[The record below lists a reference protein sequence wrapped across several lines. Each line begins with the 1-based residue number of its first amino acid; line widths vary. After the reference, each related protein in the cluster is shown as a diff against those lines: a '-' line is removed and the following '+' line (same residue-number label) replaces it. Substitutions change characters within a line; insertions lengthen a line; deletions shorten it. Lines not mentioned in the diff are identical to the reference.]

1 MAAPQVSSGWRRG
14 SPGAQH
20 LTESLGPRALRVGLR
35 TTLLAPLAAAASVA
49 IFGGDGPGLGSF
61 MPLFLGL
68 VAVGAVVAF
77 LPWER
82 LHGTPTGSRILLV
95 WAVLDVVLI
104 TIAGRATDV
113 SDGALPL
120 AYAVTFVF
128 FSVVLSPGAQ
138 VAYLCFMLACY
149 GVVSASN
156 FGPLSFLMLA
166 IVGVLA
172 IFLSR
177 ELRQRIT
184 AHERARKGSE
194 RRWAVVGTVS
204 SAARDVSGAEV
215 RRVLEG
221 VVEAIVALGYETAAI
236 HLPGEQGELQVVL
249 PAAAATDPTLGIRTL
264 PDAFRTQVLDEG
276 RDAILQMRELDRGAA
291 RGLRSSGI
299 QSLAAVPIVVGERPE
314 GVLLVGSAD
323 PEGITK
329 GELEAFAMLATTA
342 AMALNNAR
350 RADERR
356 QVEERLTD
364 AGAVRAEVLAT
375 LSDEVRKPLG
385 AVTETSR
392 ALRETFGNEDR
403 RRLIER
409 LAASATAL
417 DVTLGGSLDLSLL
430 EASRVELHHEDVD
443 VGELVSG
450 ALTRL
455 AGLFEG
461 RDLRADV
468 PTGLTVE
475 ADRGLLG
482 QAVEHLLVTAATA
495 TPPGKAVEVSV
506 SRTGEETTVKVATDT
521 VIPAEQLARIREPR
535 GAANGGAGP
544 WIRLALASKILELHG
559 SELQTRSESKQ
570 GTRAWFLL
578 PGERSTQPALVR
590 SGTGIAAE
598 TEPVQ
603 LSLDDAL
610 LPAVAA
616 AAALIE
622 PPPVEIDEDHRS
634 SNPLAAAALAATAA
648 TTLAV
653 TGIVPQLLRQPNVPV
668 ATAEQEERRPK
679 KADGNER
686 RERSE
691 KKDRAGTSGSSEAA
705 AGGTQTGGAS
715 SGTGGSTDGG
725 TEGGTGGG
733 DETVTPAPSPS
744 PSPIPGHDES
754 PGKSGEAP
762 GHNKTPSPSPSP

>member
-1 MAAPQVSSGWRRG
+1 
-14 SPGAQH
+14 
-20 LTESLGPRALRVGLR
+20 
-35 TTLLAPLAAAASVA
+35 
-49 IFGGDGPGLGSF
+49 
-61 MPLFLGL
+61 
-68 VAVGAVVAF
+68 
-77 LPWER
+77 
-82 LHGTPTGSRILLV
+82 
-95 WAVLDVVLI
+95 
-104 TIAGRATDV
+104 
-113 SDGALPL
+113 
-120 AYAVTFVF
+120 
-128 FSVVLSPGAQ
+128 
-138 VAYLCFMLACY
+138 
-149 GVVSASN
+149 
-156 FGPLSFLMLA
+156 
-166 IVGVLA
+166 
-172 IFLSR
+172 
-177 ELRQRIT
+177 
-184 AHERARKGSE
+184 
-194 RRWAVVGTVS
+194 
-204 SAARDVSGAEV
+204 
-215 RRVLEG
+215 
-221 VVEAIVALGYETAAI
+221 
-236 HLPGEQGELQVVL
+236 
-249 PAAAATDPTLGIRTL
+249 
-264 PDAFRTQVLDEG
+264 
-276 RDAILQMRELDRGAA
+276 
-291 RGLRSSGI
+291 
-299 QSLAAVPIVVGERPE
+299 VVGERPE

-342 AMALNNAR
+342 AMALSNAR

-409 LAASATAL
+409 LVASATAL

-495 TPPGKAVEVSV
+495 TPPGRAVEVSV
-506 SRTGEETTVKVATDT
+506 SRTGAETTVKVATDT

-535 GAANGGAGP
+535 GAGNGGAGP

-578 PGERSTQPALVR
+578 PSERSTQPALVR

-668 ATAEQEERRPK
+668 ATAEQEERQPK

-691 KKDRAGTSGSSEAA
+691 KKDGTGTSGSSGAA
-705 AGGTQTGGAS
+705 AGGTQTAGTS
-715 SGTGGSTDGG
+715 SGTGGSTGGG
-725 TEGGTGGG
+725 TESGGTSGGTGGGTGGG

-744 PSPIPGHDES
+744 PSPTPGNDES

-762 GHNKTPSPSPSP
+762 GHNKSPSPTPTP